1 MKTTSINIRRI
12 CLVAMAAAVNVVGG
26 QIALLLRLPVYLDSI
41 GTILVGALLGSF
53 YGMLPNLLSG
63 ICMGLTTDIY
73 SLYFAPA
80 GMVMGLMAGVVFDKM
95 TIKGRWIFPAALCVT
110 LPSTV
115 ISALISAG
123 LFGGVTSSGSTLLVQ
138 LLSKTPLGVVGSV
151 IAVQI
156 LTDYLDR
163 LISIFLVCAILKAMT
178 ADMRASL
185 RKEK

>member
-12 CLVAMAAAVNVVGG
+12 CLVAMAVAVNVAGG

-41 GTILVGALLGSF
+41 GTILVGALLGPL

-63 ICMGLTTDIY
+63 ICLGLTTDIY

-80 GMVMGLMAGVVFDKM
+80 GMAVGLMAGLVFDKM
-95 TIKGRWIFPAALCVT
+95 AVKGRWIFPAAFFVT
-110 LPSTV
+110 LPGTV

-123 LFGGVTSSGSTLLVQ
+123 LFGGVTSSGSTVLVQ
-138 LLSKTPLGVVGSV
+138 LLSKTPLGMAGSV
-151 IAVQI
+151 VAVQI

-163 LISIFLVCAILKAMT
+163 LISIFLVCAVLNAMT
-178 ADMRASL
+178 ADMRATL
-185 RKEK
+185 GKGK

>member
-41 GTILVGALLGSF
+41 GTILVGALLGPF

-63 ICMGLTTDIY
+63 IC
-73 SLYFAPA
+73 
-80 GMVMGLMAGVVFDKM
+80 MGLMAGVVFDKM

-185 RKEK
+185 RKDK

>member
-1 MKTTSINIRRI
+1 
-12 CLVAMAAAVNVVGG
+12 
-26 QIALLLRLPVYLDSI
+26 
-41 GTILVGALLGSF
+41 
-53 YGMLPNLLSG
+53 
-63 ICMGLTTDIY
+63 
-73 SLYFAPA
+73 
-80 GMVMGLMAGVVFDKM
+80 MGLMAGVVFDKM